1 MSLYLLAIQVFFYGQ
16 PIAGILANTREEARA
31 AVKLVKVEYEDL
43 PAVFT
48 IDVNRLSWHTYISM
62 KDLSCN
68 TISNLSACFKNI

>member
-48 IDVNRLSWHTYISM
+48 IDVNRFS
-62 KDLSCN
+62 
-68 TISNLSACFKNI
+68 

>member
-48 IDVNRLSWHTYISM
+48 IDVNRLSSM